1 MNKNKCLSCNKLI
14 IGKRKFCNME
24 CYTVYK
30 RKNQVEKTC
39 TYCNKKFAASIKRS
53 NEVSH
58 CSRRCYI
65 DEANNAGKRCCKD
78 CGILKPIEEFNTHNK
93 TKEIRRRYCIKCEK
107 KRVKS
112 RSILPKQRWANAKRR
127 SAKSGEIWEIPLEVY
142 VKIINARCHYC
153 DGKLNPTGCG
163 LDRKDN
169 ELGYV
174 IENVVPCC
182 RECNTVKNHFFTY
195 QEMILLSITIK
206 KIKKERSHSNRK

>member
-1 MNKNKCLSCNKLI
+1 M
-14 IGKRKFCNME
+14 
-24 CYTVYK
+24 
-30 RKNQVEKTC
+30 
-39 TYCNKKFAASIKRS
+39 
-53 NEVSH
+53 
-58 CSRRCYI
+58 
-65 DEANNAGKRCCKD
+65 
-78 CGILKPIEEFNTHNK
+78 
-93 TKEIRRRYCIKCEK
+93 
-107 KRVKS
+107 
-112 RSILPKQRWANAKRR
+112 PKQRWANAKRR

-206 KIKKERSHSNRK
+206 KNQKGEKPFQPKMKENLSSKPLQRTKLMNFVLKNI